1 MSADK
6 VDVDKIFAR
15 VKARHETDTSDGDQ
29 RKKRK
34 QVDILIQETKKAVE
48 LFHAPDGKVYADVVI
63 GGHRETWPIRNR
75 TFQRMVLRIFYEKM
89 NSAPS
94 ADVVRA
100 ACDLLEAKALFDG
113 PERIVGV
120 RVVGHGDIIY
130 IDLADTDWRAVEIS
144 AYGWRIVDHPPVRF
158 RRASGMR
165 PLPAPE
171 AGGSVMAL
179 RQFLNVGSDAN
190 FVLAVSVLL
199 ASMRPCGPYPV
210 LALSGEQGSAKSTF
224 TRIFRALIDPNTA
237 GLRALPREDRDLFIA
252 ANNGHVLAFDNVSGL
267 PAWISDAICRIA
279 TGGGFATRAL
289 FTDSEEMLFDAM
301 RPFVLN
307 GIEDVVER
315 PDLADRAVLLTLEQ
329 IPETR
334 RRPEKELW
342 VDFERE
348 QPLILGALFDAV
360 AHGLRM
366 LPQTKLDTLPRLADF
381 ALWAT
386 ACETALWPTGT
397 FLAAYTGNRDEA
409 VDSVIDADPVALAVR
424 AFMASRTDWTG
435 TASDLLAE
443 LGDEKQRKAKLWPD
457 SPRALSGRL
466 RRAATPLRKVGVEIA
481 FGREG
486 HSRTRTIRISINRA
500 PHRRGRDYHRPH
512 RPHRPR
518 PSLTTV

>member
-1 MSADK
+1 
-6 VDVDKIFAR
+6 
-15 VKARHETDTSDGDQ
+15 
-29 RKKRK
+29 
-34 QVDILIQETKKAVE
+34 
-48 LFHAPDGKVYADVVI
+48 
-63 GGHRETWPIRNR
+63 
-75 TFQRMVLRIFYEKM
+75 
-89 NSAPS
+89 
-94 ADVVRA
+94 
-100 ACDLLEAKALFDG
+100 
-113 PERIVGV
+113 
-120 RVVGHGDIIY
+120 
-130 IDLADTDWRAVEIS
+130 
-144 AYGWRIVDHPPVRF
+144 
-158 RRASGMR
+158 
-165 PLPAPE
+165 
-171 AGGSVMAL
+171 MAL

-199 ASMRPCGPYPV
+199 AAMRPCGPYPV

-224 TRIFRALIDPNTA
+224 TRIIRALIDPNTA
-237 GLRALPREDRDLFIA
+237 ALRALPREDRDLFIA

-329 IPETR
+329 IPETK

-342 VDFERE
+342 AEFERE

-366 LPQTKLDTLPRLADF
+366 LPKTKLDTLPRLADF

-386 ACETALWPTGT
+386 ACETSLWPTGT

-409 VDSVIDADPVALAVR
+409 VDSVIDADPVAIAVR

-435 TASDLLAE
+435 TATDLLAE

-466 RRAATPLRKVGVEIA
+466 RRAATPLRKVGVDIV

-486 HSRTRTIRISINRA
+486 HSRTRTICISVNPGGPSPGKGLSPSAPAAPSAPLRDNGLARPVDAAGAADHAQSSAQSSARKPLQNAAFGNADGADAKSRASCVRASDKLPDKPARA
-500 PHRRGRDYHRPH
+500 PDDDMPAFLRRCIQCGALGDDRGAVTAYQLGGQELWLHKECHRFLAQRPAPA
-512 RPHRPR
+512 RETIDRVR
-518 PSLTTV
+518 R